1 MILAGGLTSTSR
13 VKTYQCYSCGLKCNV
28 HSSSLCIL
36 IINEYFQ
43 YKKAAA
49 LFTKNGQVRD
59 AAAMYRSMHNYQAAV
74 DLYINNE
81 QYEEAIDELK
91 LYDIEEK
98 VHQIILN

>member
-1 MILAGGLTSTSR
+1 MARVISKFSANILLT
-13 VKTYQCYSCGLKCNV
+13 VILYSSQIV
-28 HSSSLCIL
+28 
-36 IINEYFQ
+36 YFQ

-91 LYDIEEK
+91 LYEFEEK
-98 VHQIILN
+98 VSEIL